1 MRNVFPPQM
10 SIGQRD
16 IADIQIDV
24 SSRDDIP
31 VILLGLQH
39 IFTTQPLRD
48 AVFKILEE
56 VAPTKMDDEGTKI
69 VSINKGRPGM
79 DQWSILVLGSLRV
92 GLNTDYVP
100 SPANQ
105 TDLKTL
111 IEQVVLPKKGKL
123 SKADQE
129 REYAPEFKPAKKQHS
144 AVESAIN
151 ALEVHGLDKCL
162 DHGIDAFERYVGLA
176 VLSRNIQ
183 KLGTIK
189 RDMERLQILEK
200 RQKLA
205 A

>member
-92 GLNTDYVP
+92 GLNTDYDRILEL
-100 SPANQ
+100 ANQ
-105 TDLKTL
+105 HNTL
-111 IEQVVLPKKGKL
+111 RERGVAIFA
-123 SKADQE
+123 KAFFGIPAQQAAKIT
-129 REYAPEFKPAKKQHS
+129 RPLIPSAAP
-144 AVESAIN
+144 
-151 ALEVHGLDKCL
+151 
-162 DHGIDAFERYVGLA
+162 A
-176 VLSRNIQ
+176 VLLHSLHTQQGVCNIVTQ
-183 KLGTIK
+183 
-189 RDMERLQILEK
+189 
-200 RQKLA
+200 
-205 A
+205 